1 MLYLLSAVLKQSS
14 NWSFVS
20 RVRCERAVRLN
31 GCVCIPSAATDK
43 KATLVSQKGE
53 TDADTQALEQ
63 LRNTEDDS
71 IRLEGLEY
79 YRSHLATASKRV
91 NEIVILLG
99 DGNPEVRS
107 SVRKVL
113 TKERKYKNRL
123 SH

>member
-1 MLYLLSAVLKQSS
+1 M
-14 NWSFVS
+14 
-20 RVRCERAVRLN
+20 
-31 GCVCIPSAATDK
+31 
-43 KATLVSQKGE
+43 SQKGA

-63 LRNTEDDS
+63 LRNTDDDS

-79 YRSHLATASKRV
+79 YHLHLATASKRV

-99 DGNPEVRS
+99 DRNAEVRS

-123 SH
+123 S